1 MRLGSRRSLAIAA
14 SVALVGLGATGAGL
28 ALTSGVADAQLQ
40 HANFVFDKTADAPTT
55 TPIKHVVVIFDENVS
70 FDHYFATYPN
80 ATNTGGEPFYPAPGT
95 PAVNGLT
102 STALTLHNP
111 NGQNPQRLRS
121 HQRQRRPHL
130 RPEPQLHARAER
142 L

>member
-40 HANFVFDKTADAPTT
+40 HANLVFDKTADAPTA

-70 FDHYFATYPN
+70 FDHYFATYPTPRTLTVN
-80 ATNTGGEPFYPAPGT
+80 RSTRHPGHR
-95 PAVNGLT
+95 P
-102 STALTLHNP
+102 STALPAHVDQQP
-111 NGQNPQRLRS
+111 
-121 HQRQRRPHL
+121 
-130 RPEPQLHARAER
+130 
-142 L
+142 